1 MRFSTISPSET
12 FSLMVRKIEHL
23 EIQAWM
29 AERYPN
35 VMTERLNK
43 IFRSSKD
50 IVLSERRIKVQNPNR
65 EGYALPAPER
75 EELLQLIVRRVD
87 GRVPLVVSTGRK
99 VMCGA
104 NPPR

>member
-1 MRFSTISPSET
+1 MRFSTVSSSKA
-12 FSLMVRKIEHL
+12 FSLMVRKLERM

-29 AERYPN
+29 ADRYPN

-65 EGYALPAPER
+65 EGYALLEPER
-75 EELLQLIVRRVD
+75 EELLQLIVRRVN
-87 GRVPLVVSTGRK
+87 GRVPLVVSAGRK
-99 VMCGA
+99 VTCGA